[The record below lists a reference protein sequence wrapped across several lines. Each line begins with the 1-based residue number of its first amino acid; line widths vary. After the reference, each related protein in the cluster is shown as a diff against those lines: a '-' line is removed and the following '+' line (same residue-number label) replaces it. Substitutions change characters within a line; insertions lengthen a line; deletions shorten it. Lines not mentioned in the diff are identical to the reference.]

1 MRFGWRREV
10 AGWHLLTGVAL
21 LLLCATI
28 SATGKKAREPKWW
41 SIAKIADPSNL
52 ISNHIKSNSLTDHY
66 LDPAIH
72 RILRKK
78 QRRLVRENPGVL
90 VAIAKGARHAVHE
103 CKHQFRNRR
112 WNCSTSS
119 SNRSKRLFGKIV
131 SRACRETAFLYALT
145 SAAVTHTVTRAC
157 TEGSIDSCNCDY
169 RTEGPSGLDWE
180 WGGCSDNI
188 DFGDN
193 FSRLFV
199 DAGEKGRDPR
209 FPMNLH
215 NNEVGRLHVKSE
227 MRKECKCHGMSG
239 SCTVKT
245 CWWRLPY
252 FRRVGDALKDRF
264 DGASRVSV
272 KNAGNARA
280 SNNRQR
286 NRRRKN
292 TRRRR
297 RKSYAL
303 LKPYNPDHKP
313 PSKKD
318 LVYLEDSPD
327 FCVRDRKLGIKGTH
341 GRECNKTSIGVDGCD
356 LMCCGREYHTR
367 VIEVHERCSC
377 TFQWCCVVKCK
388 TCKYKKTTHICS

>member
-1 MRFGWRREV
+1 MGGEGVGEGGEGEGKGKGRE
-10 AGWHLLTGVAL
+10 GRGLGGEETEGEG
-21 LLLCATI
+21 
-28 SATGKKAREPKWW
+28 SKEW

-215 NNEVGRLHVKSE
+215 NNEPQAPSQPRHATQSLERILLTLVGYRGPAYQNEFLTK
-227 MRKECKCHGMSG
+227 M
-239 SCTVKT
+239 
-245 CWWRLPY
+245 LP
-252 FRRVGDALKDRF
+252 A
-264 DGASRVSV
+264 
-272 KNAGNARA
+272 
-280 SNNRQR
+280 
-286 NRRRKN
+286 
-292 TRRRR
+292 
-297 RKSYAL
+297 
-303 LKPYNPDHKP
+303 P
-313 PSKKD
+313 
-318 LVYLEDSPD
+318 
-327 FCVRDRKLGIKGTH
+327 
-341 GRECNKTSIGVDGCD
+341 
-356 LMCCGREYHTR
+356 
-367 VIEVHERCSC
+367 RCSDEIHSGVEIAMRYPAIP
-377 TFQWCCVVKCK
+377 TWISPGDDSSSLPQFESSVTWLPL
-388 TCKYKKTTHICS
+388 SMR